1 MGGIGSSA
9 MTYQYVLVTVGFA
22 KISGDVTGP
31 SPGSLSRA

>member
-1 MGGIGSSA
+1 MGGMGSPA
-9 MTYQYVLVTVGFA
+9 MTYQHVLVTVGVA